1 MGLEVHTGL
10 SFGRC
15 SSGVLNDAAANT
27 VALSFED
34 GPDPVWTRR
43 ILASLDASGTR
54 ATFFVA
60 SPRAV
65 VWPEV
70 IEEIADAGHE
80 IGLHCGRHLVHP
92 SSSEASVRQDAE
104 VALSVLSSQ
113 NVEVRLWL
121 PPCGQVAPFSGD
133 LARRLGLQLVSW
145 TIDPIGDAS
154 GSIDGVIDRVTTELN
169 PGSIIRAHDGFDDG
183 ARAAA
188 ACELSLEMIR
198 PLTDH
203 LEARGYEA
211 VPVGEIAS
219 RVLDLTVDP
228 SVAEPPLPV

>member
-1 MGLEVHTGL
+1 M
-10 SFGRC
+10 
-15 SSGVLNDAAANT
+15 LNDASANT

-65 VWPEV
+65 VWPEI
-70 IEEIADAGHE
+70 IEEIAEAGHE
-80 IGLHCGRHLVHP
+80 IGLHCGRHLAHP
-92 SSSEASVRQDAE
+92 GASEESVRKDAE

-113 NVEVRLWL
+113 NVDVRLWL
-121 PPCGQVAPFSGD
+121 PPCGQVAPFSGE
-133 LARRLGLQLVSW
+133 LARRLGLQLISW

-154 GSIDGVIDRVTTELN
+154 GSVDTVIDRVTSEIH
-169 PGSIIRAHDGFDDG
+169 PGSIVRAFDGFDDG
-183 ARAAA
+183 VRAAL
-188 ACELSLEMIR
+188 ACELSLAMIR

-211 VPVGEIAS
+211 IPVGEIAT
-219 RVLDLTVDP
+219 RVLDLADDS
-228 SVAEPPLPV
+228 SVAEPPIPV